1 MEQYLSDKQIRKIA
15 ERTTNMVVERMM
27 LILGAKQEQSS
38 DIISVKDAARMLG
51 ISEGTMRR
59 NKDQFPHIKL
69 GNSNQS
75 RVMFYREALE
85 NYIKGV
91 KS

>member
-1 MEQYLSDKQIRKIA
+1 MEQFLSDKQIKKIA
-15 ERTTNMVVERMM
+15 ERITNMVVDRIV
-27 LILGAKQEQSS
+27 LILGAKREQSS
-38 DIISVKDAARMLG
+38 EIISVKDAARMLG

-69 GNSNQS
+69 GDSNQS

-85 NYIKGV
+85 NYIKGF
-91 KS
+91 KL